1 MVSHG
6 DAEGYRAGAVYM
18 KWGRTMQRQGK
29 ILAVDDDPNNI
40 AILEELLAEEYDLE
54 TTTSGEQALEVA
66 QTFRPDV
73 ILLDIM
79 MPGMDGYQVCQRLRE
94 QGAFK
99 YTKIIMVSA
108 RAMVPERLE
117 GYKAGADDYIT
128 KPFDGDEF
136 LAKIQ
141 VYLRLKRA
149 EEADGVRHA
158 ITVKAIDNL
167 RAPLAIVKGVISDV
181 GANALGKTDAKPHRQ
196 LDDANVCMNQ
206 IDTIINDFLDISELY
221 AGEAELQPTTFEM
234 QSVVSELV
242 DGFKSKMAPRG
253 IDLSTDM
260 PAEGLLVNAD
270 RRKIATVLRNLI
282 DSTITLPYEGE
293 GICVRVR
300 DLQDKV
306 GVDVEDIN
314 PAIDGSEID
323 DLLNMPGQ
331 TEKYDAGSG
340 PRRAGFGL
348 AVAREFVEL
357 HGGRLRAESRPEGG
371 VIYSFEIPQC
381 TDAAAAPQAVF
392 SGVNTESEGYE

>member
-1 MVSHG
+1 MVNHG
-6 DAEGYRAGAVYM
+6 VAEGYRAEAVYM

-40 AILEELLAEEYDLE
+40 AILEELLADDYDLE
-54 TTTSGEQALEVA
+54 TTTSGGQALEVA
-66 QTFRPDV
+66 QTFRPHV
-73 ILLDIM
+73 VLLDIM

-149 EEADGVRHA
+149 EEADRARHA
-158 ITVKAIDNL
+158 ITVKAIDSL
-167 RAPLAIVKGVISDV
+167 RTPLALVKSVISDV
-181 GANALGKTDAKPHRQ
+181 SANALGKTDAKLHHQ
-196 LDDANVCMNQ
+196 LDDANDCMNQ
-206 IDTIINDFLDISELY
+206 IERTINNFLDLSEIY
-221 AGEAELQPTTFEM
+221 AGEVELQPTTFKM

-242 DGFKSKMAPRG
+242 DGLKPQMAPRG

-260 PAEGLLVNAD
+260 PSEELLVNAD
-270 RRKIATVLRNLI
+270 RRKITTVLRNLI
-282 DSTITLPYEGE
+282 DNTMKLPHEGD

-300 DLQDKV
+300 DLHDKV
-306 GVDVEDIN
+306 GVDVEDTN

-323 DLLNMPGQ
+323 DLLNAPGQ
-331 TEKYDAGSG
+331 IEKPADSS
-340 PRRAGFGL
+340 PRGTGFGL
-348 AVAREFVEL
+348 AVAKEFVEL
-357 HGGRLRAESRPEGG
+357 HGGRLWAESRPEGG

-381 TDAAAAPQAVF
+381 TDATATAQAVF
-392 SGVNTESEGYE
+392 SGVSTESEGYE